1 MATIMTDTTSLN
13 SARKHIETL
22 RAHGARI
29 RVPDSGTM
37 ELNSDFYDK
46 AVGECRRCGCNAITY
61 ELALPG
67 IDEPMMLAIWRDG
80 HVDSGSVKSVCAC
93 LDR

>member
-1 MATIMTDTTSLN
+1 MGTNMIDTTGLN
-13 SARKHIETL
+13 SGRRHIESL
-22 RAHGARI
+22 RAHGAKI
-29 RVPDSGTM
+29 RVPGGGTM
-37 ELNSDFYDK
+37 ELNSGFYDN
-46 AVGECRRCGCNAITY
+46 AVDECRRCGCNAITY

-67 IDEPMMLAIWRDG
+67 IDEPMMIAVWRTG